1 VSGNH
6 PFTRARRK
14 SLTAFHPYDKI
25 VVINQMCEGRSIK
38 TKTGLSILLILFAVF
53 AGILLYISRD
63 PVRIEVELSQEAP
76 LSALASIKTREPT
89 QVSVRVKGK
98 HDNDLLVTFDGYH
111 SQHEIPILGLYPEW
125 DNEVEI
131 VLVTE
136 FDNRH
141 ERTVT
146 IRTQRLPDIYPDIRV
161 DRYLPDQIA
170 RGMTFLHLAHYDED
184 GNYTALPSAVD
195 SYGEVRWIY
204 AGDIGH
210 IMKQLDNGHL
220 LIQKD
225 NSLVE
230 IDMLG
235 NHVAVRT
242 EAPTGIH
249 HDMSFTDDGNMLILS
264 SAPSSFEDGVVEMDG
279 ESGEYVQAWDFR
291 KIIDP
296 ERPPQPRNLEP
307 LDWVHLNG
315 IDYRESD
322 ESFIVSGRDQ
332 SAVVAVER
340 KTGELIWI
348 IGNHERWEA
357 GYTDY
362 LLEPIGEPFE
372 WQWGQHAP
380 MVNPQDPDRILIYD
394 NGNERSYDAPV
405 LPENNYSR
413 AVEYRIDEQHMLVEQ
428 VWQYGEEL
436 GSETFTPFIGD
447 ANYLSNGNR
456 LVCFGGI
463 TRDLKGY
470 PVEIFDFEEGTVRRM
485 KMRSRIVEVTEDMP
499 AKEVMR
505 ISISHP
511 DSSTYEGYRT
521 YQAERYPLYHPG
533 LLEQ

>member
-1 VSGNH
+1 
-6 PFTRARRK
+6 
-14 SLTAFHPYDKI
+14 
-25 VVINQMCEGRSIK
+25 M
-38 TKTGLSILLILFAVF
+38 FAVF

-63 PVRIEVELSQEAP
+63 PVHIEVELSQEAP
-76 LSALASIKTREPT
+76 LSALAIIKTREPT
-89 QVSVRVKGK
+89 QVSVRVNGK
-98 HDNDLLVTFDGYH
+98 HDNDLQVTFDGYH
-111 SQHEIPILGLYPEW
+111 TRHEIPILGLYPGW

-136 FDNRH
+136 LNNRH
-141 ERTVT
+141 ERSVT
-146 IRTQRLPDIYPDIRV
+146 IRTQRLPDMYPDITAE
-161 DRYLPDQIA
+161 RYLPDQIA
-170 RGMTFLHLAHYDED
+170 PGMTFLHLAHYDSE
-184 GNYTALPSAVD
+184 GNYKALPSAVD
-195 SYGEVRWIY
+195 SYGEVRWLY

-225 NSLVE
+225 NRLVE

-235 NHVAVRT
+235 NQIEVRT

-264 SAPSSFEDGVVEMDG
+264 SSPSSFEDGVVEMDG
-279 ESGEYVQAWDFR
+279 ETGEYVQAWDFR
-291 KIIDP
+291 EIIDP

-307 LDWVHLNG
+307 LDWFHLNG

-322 ESFIVSGRDQ
+322 DSFIVSGRDQ

-340 KTGELIWI
+340 KSGKLTWI

-357 GYTDY
+357 PYTDY

-380 MVNPQDPDRILIYD
+380 MVNPEDPDRILIYD
-394 NGNERSYDAPV
+394 NGNERSYDDPV
-405 LPENNYSR
+405 LPKNNYSR
-413 AVEYRIDEQHMLVEQ
+413 AVEYRIDEQHMLIEQ
-428 VWQYGEEL
+428 VWQYGKKF

-463 TRDLKGY
+463 TRNLKGE
-470 PVEIFDFEEGTVRRM
+470 PVEIFDFEEGTVRSM
-485 KMRSRIVEVTEDMP
+485 KMEARIVEVTEEYP
-499 AKEVMR
+499 AQEVLR
-505 ISISHP
+505 FSISHP
-511 DSSTYEGYRT
+511 DSSTYEGYRS

-533 LLEQ
+533 LLEL